1 MRHGGMGRRM
11 RHRGGSSN
19 NSSSHHNNQ
28 RRPNQNNKNRAYDS
42 NGPDVRIR
50 GTAYQITEK
59 YMALAKDAAA
69 SGDRVLSESYLQHAE
84 HYQRIINTIAESEAA
99 YADSIAA
106 ADDTDDGDEGSA
118 EEGEDFVFTR
128 ATATSTAPVQ
138 EQALE
143 QA

>member
-1 MRHGGMGRRM
+1 MGRRV
-11 RHRGGSSN
+11 RHRGSS
-19 NSSSHHNNQ
+19 NSSSHTHSHSNQ
-28 RRPNQNNKNRAYDS
+28 RRPNQNNKNRVFDS

-59 YMALAKDAAA
+59 YAALAKDAAA

-84 HYQRIINTIAESEAA
+84 HYQRIINVIAESEAA
-99 YADSIAA
+99 YYDSVAASADESE
-106 ADDTDDGDEGSA
+106 DTAEQSGEG
-118 EEGEDFVFTR
+118 EGEDFVFTR
-128 ATATSTAPVQ
+128 ANATVSAPAP

>member
-11 RHRGGSSN
+11 RHRGGSN
-19 NSSSHHNNQ
+19 GGHHNGQ
-28 RRPNQNNKNRAYDS
+28 RRPNQNSKNRVYDS

-59 YMALAKDAAA
+59 YIALAKDAAS
-69 SGDRVLSESYLQHAE
+69 SGDRVMAESYLQHAE
-84 HYQRIINTIAESEAA
+84 HYQRIINMIAESEAA
-99 YADSIAA
+99 YYDSVAA
-106 ADDTDDGDEGSA
+106 ATDEGDEGDEMA
-118 EEGEDFVFTR
+118 EEGEEFVFTR
-128 ATATSTAPVQ
+128 STPAPAAPVA